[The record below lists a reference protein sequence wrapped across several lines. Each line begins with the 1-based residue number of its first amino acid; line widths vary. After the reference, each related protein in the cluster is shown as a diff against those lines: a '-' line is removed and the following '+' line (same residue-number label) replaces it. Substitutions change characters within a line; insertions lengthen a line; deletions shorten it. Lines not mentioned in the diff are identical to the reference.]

1 MAREKM
7 TKTKLDSIYWYK
19 QGNKKKFAYRYKY
32 YDKFGKRR
40 EKTRYGFD
48 TIQQAER
55 ELIEIKAAIL
65 DGFEEM
71 VSNENL
77 KLAQWLDVWFELKK
91 GRWEATTEALYKGL
105 IKNQLKPRLGN
116 IALPKLT
123 RLLVQS
129 KLVDAMNNEG
139 YAQNTIKRA
148 ATLLVTVINDALNE
162 GKINKLPFT
171 KLDFSKVSTPKKR
184 TTLQLDELK
193 YLMKC
198 MEKENIT
205 RKTILY
211 MLILLGV
218 RGGEVL
224 ALRYSD
230 INLKDRTIKI
240 DETRSYYKN
249 QSGRPKS
256 KNSYRTLKIPQNLY
270 DILVEYDHWFK
281 ATMGNFNFKIHPD
294 SYYFITSRGQRISPD
309 YINSTFRDLRR
320 KYKLPN
326 LTGHV
331 LRHTYASILISENVA
346 PSTVAKLL
354 GDTVET
360 VVKVYVHP
368 IDAHENKALDVI
380 EDITNISFD

>member
-1 MAREKM
+1 MARDKM

-40 EKTRYGFD
+40 EKAKHGFD

-71 VSNENL
+71 VSNEHL

-105 IKNQLKPRLGN
+105 IKNHLKPRLGN
-116 IALPKLT
+116 TALLKLT

-148 ATLLVTVINDALNE
+148 ATLLVTVLNDALNE
-162 GKINKLPFT
+162 GMINKPPFT
-171 KLDFSKVSTPKKR
+171 KLDFSRVSTPKKR

-193 YLMKC
+193 YFMEC
-198 MEKENIT
+198 IEKENIT

-218 RGGEVL
+218 RGGEAL
-224 ALRYSD
+224 ALRYRD
-230 INLKDRTIKI
+230 INLEDRTIRI

-249 QSGRPKS
+249 KSGRPKS

-270 DILVEYDHWFK
+270 DILVEYNHWFK
-281 ATMGNFNFKIHPD
+281 ATMNRYDFKIEPD
-294 SYYFITSRGQRISPD
+294 SYYFITFKGQRVSPD
-309 YINSTFRDLRR
+309 YINSTFRDLRK
-320 KYKLPN
+320 KYKLSN
-326 LTGHV
+326 LTGHM
-331 LRHTYASILISENVA
+331 LRHTYASILISNNVA

-368 IDAHENKALDVI
+368 IDAHDKKALDVI
-380 EDITNISFD
+380 EEINSTSFE

>member
-40 EKTRYGFD
+40 EKTRCGFD

-116 IALPKLT
+116 TALPKLT
-123 RLLVQS
+123 RLFVQS

-148 ATLLVTVINDALNE
+148 ATLLVTVLNDALNE
-162 GKINKLPFT
+162 GKINKLPFA

-198 MEKENIT
+198 IEKENIT

-256 KNSYRTLKIPQNLY
+256 KNSYRTLKMPQNLY
-270 DILVEYDHWFK
+270 DILIEYDLWFK
-281 ATMGNFNFKIHPD
+281 ATMGNFDFKIHPD